1 MKKILSISI
10 IILVLLVS
18 CFLIYNHNVKQ
29 HYVDAQKKRIELF
42 FQKNLKEYHSLKITG
57 TEKNPMGDYIIRGY
71 VNNNKKLEFEVMM
84 SSDTDYQFEDTITSS
99 KELDTLYKD
108 HKHKKIFPN
117 QIIKEKHL
125 EKKKLRSQT
134 TNVFCTLI
142 L

>member
-1 MKKILSISI
+1 
-10 IILVLLVS
+10 
-18 CFLIYNHNVKQ
+18 
-29 HYVDAQKKRIELF
+29 
-42 FQKNLKEYHSLKITG
+42 
-57 TEKNPMGDYIIRGY
+57 
-71 VNNNKKLEFEVMM
+71 MM

-125 EKKKLRSQT
+125 DKKKLRSQT